1 MAGKRIEMKDV
12 HSIVLMLSQG
22 YGTKHISAV
31 LGCARNT
38 VKAYRAIIA
47 SKGLS
52 YEELLTHP
60 EEELEGFFTSKKP
73 EEDDRMDRLEVAF
86 KNADGELGKVGVTKF
101 LLWNEYRLSNPDGYS
116 YPQFC
121 KLYRERAETVDVSMH
136 IEHKP
141 GDKLYIDYTGK
152 KIPYVDRS
160 TGEVKDAEIFLTS
173 LGYSEYTY
181 VEASPSQA
189 QECFAESLRHAL
201 EYYGGVPQVLV
212 PDNLKSA
219 VKTADKYEAEINALL
234 VKMAHHYDTG
244 VLPAR
249 VRKPKDKSIVERHVQ
264 IVYQQIFAP
273 LRNMTF
279 FSIDEINAA
288 IKEPLRLL
296 NERHFQG
303 RPFSRKDLFEEEM
316 ASLKPLPEHPFE
328 IMQFRM
334 GAVMKN
340 CHVQLTEDCH
350 YYSVPFRY
358 IGEKVKIAY
367 NSHEVRIY
375 LKGTQIAYHLRDYAR
390 FKYTTIPD
398 HLPST
403 HRAYSEWNGDKF
415 VKMAADI
422 SVDVKAYIEMILAR
436 KEYPEQL
443 YKSCMGVLAL
453 GKRHGND
460 RLIDACRLGLKVGA
474 VNYTFIKNTLTNR
487 TERLWMDDEVETSLP
502 EHGNIRG
509 KEEIMSNK

>member
-1 MAGKRIEMKDV
+1 MKDV
-12 HSIVLMLSQG
+12 HSIIMMLSQG
-22 YGTKHISAV
+22 YGTKHISAA

-38 VKAYRAIIA
+38 VKAYRAIIT
-47 SKGLS
+47 SKGLT
-52 YEELLTHP
+52 YDDLLSRP
-60 EEELEGFFTSKKP
+60 EAELEKFFITKKP
-73 EEDDRMDRLEVAF
+73 EEDNRQDRLEEAF
-86 KNADGELGKVGVTKF
+86 SNADSELGKVGVTKF
-101 LLWNEYRLSNPDGYS
+101 LLWNEYRMSNPDGYS

-121 KLYRERAETVDVSMH
+121 KLYRERAENVDVSMH
-136 IEHKP
+136 MEHKP

-160 TGEVKDAEIFLTS
+160 TGEVKDAEIFVTAM
-173 LGYSEYTY
+173 GHSEYLY
-181 VEASPSQA
+181 VEASPSQS
-189 QECFAESLRHAL
+189 QECFAECLCHSLS
-201 EYYGGVPQVLV
+201 YYGGVPQVLV

-219 VKTADKYEAEINALL
+219 VVKADKYEAEINSLL
-234 VKMAHHYDTG
+234 VKLAHHYDTG

-249 VRKPKDKSIVERHVQ
+249 VRRPKDKAIVERHVQ
-264 IVYQQIFAP
+264 MVYQQIFAP

-279 FSIDEINAA
+279 FSIEEINEA
-288 IKEPLRLL
+288 IREPLRQL

-303 RPFSRKDLFEEEM
+303 RPYSRKDLFEEELPL
-316 ASLKPLPEHPFE
+316 LKPLPEHPFE
-328 IMQFRM
+328 IMRFRM

-367 NSHEVRIY
+367 NSHEVKIY
-375 LKGTQIAYHLRDYAR
+375 FKGEQIAYHLRDYAR
-390 FKYTTIPD
+390 FKYTTIPE

-415 VKMAADI
+415 IRMAADI
-422 SVDVKAYIEMILAR
+422 SADVKAYIEMILAR

-460 RLIDACRLGLKVGA
+460 RLIDACKLGLKVGA
-474 VNYTFIKNTLTNR
+474 VNYTFIKNTLANR
-487 TERLWMDDEVETSLP
+487 TEKLWMDEEPDQRLP
-502 EHGNIRG
+502 EHENIRG
-509 KEEIMSNK
+509 NAEIMSNK

>member
-12 HSIVLMLSQG
+12 HSILLMLSQG

-38 VKAYRAIIA
+38 VKAYRAIVA
-47 SKGLS
+47 SKGLT
-52 YEELLTHP
+52 YEDLLARP
-60 EEELEGFFTSKKP
+60 EAELEKFFISKKP
-73 EEDDRMDRLEVAF
+73 EEDNRLDRLEEAF
-86 KNADGELGKVGVTKF
+86 SGVDSELGKVGVTKF
-101 LLWNEYRLSNPDGYS
+101 LLWNEYRLANPDGYS

-121 KLYRERAETVDVSMH
+121 KLYRERAETVDVTMH
-136 IEHKP
+136 MEHKP
-141 GDKLYIDYTGK
+141 GDKLFIDYTGK

-173 LGYSEYTY
+173 LGHSDYTY

-189 QECFAESLRHAL
+189 RECFAECLRHAL

-219 VKTADKYEAEINALL
+219 VNIADKYEAEINALL

-249 VRKPKDKSIVERHVQ
+249 VRRPKDKAIVERHVQ

-279 FSIDEINAA
+279 FSIEEINEA
-288 IKEPLRLL
+288 IKPLLRQL

-303 RPFSRKDLFEEEM
+303 RPYSRKDLFEEEM
-316 ASLKPLPEHPFE
+316 PTLKPLPEHPFE

-334 GAVMKN
+334 GTVMKN
-340 CHVQLTEDCH
+340 CYIQLTEDCH

-358 IGEKVKIAY
+358 IGEKVRISF

-375 LKGTQIAYHLRDYAR
+375 HKGEQIAYHLRDYAR
-390 FKYTTIPD
+390 YKYTTIAE

-403 HRAYSEWNGDKF
+403 HRAYSEWNNDKF
-415 VKMAADI
+415 IKMAAEI
-422 SVDVKAYIEMILAR
+422 SVDVRAYIEMILAR
-436 KEYPEQL
+436 KDYPEQL

-453 GKRHGND
+453 GKRLGND
-460 RLIDACRLGLKVGA
+460 RLIDACKLGLKVGA
-474 VNYTFIKNTLTNR
+474 INYTFIKNTLANK
-487 TERLWMDDEVETSLP
+487 TEKLWMDDDVEAHLP

-509 KEEIMSNK
+509 NEEIMSNK

>member
-22 YGTKHISAV
+22 YGTKHISAA

-47 SKGLS
+47 SKGLT
-52 YEELLTHP
+52 YEELLAHP
-60 EEELEGFFTSKKP
+60 EEELERFFVSKKP
-73 EEDDRMDRLEVAF
+73 EEDDRLDRLEDAF
-86 KNADGELGKVGVTKF
+86 KNADSELGKVGVTKF

-121 KLYRERAETVDVSMH
+121 KLYRERAETVDVTMH
-136 IEHKP
+136 MEHKP

-160 TGEVKDAEIFLTS
+160 TGEVKDAEIFLTT
-173 LGYSEYTY
+173 LGHSEYTY
-181 VEASPSQA
+181 VEAGPSQA
-189 QECFAESLRHAL
+189 QECFAESLRHAF
-201 EYYGGVPQVLV
+201 EYYGGVPNVLV

-219 VKTADKYEAEINALL
+219 VTKADKYEAEINSLL
-234 VKMAHHYDTG
+234 IKMAHHYDTG

-249 VRKPKDKSIVERHVQ
+249 VRHPKDKSLVERHVQ
-264 IVYQQIFAP
+264 MVYQQIFAP

-279 FSIDEINAA
+279 FSIEEINAA
-288 IKEPLRLL
+288 IKEPLRQL

-303 RPFSRKDLFEEEM
+303 RPYSRIDLFEEE
-316 ASLKPLPEHPFE
+316 APYLKPLPEHPFE

-375 LKGTQIAYHLRDYAR
+375 LKGNQIAYHLRDYAR
-390 FKYTTIPD
+390 FKYTTVPD

-403 HRAYSEWNGDKF
+403 HRAYSEWNGEKF
-415 VKMAADI
+415 IKMAADI

-474 VNYTFIKNTLTNR
+474 VNYTFIKNTLNNR
-487 TERLWMDDEVETSLP
+487 TERLWMEDAVETALP

>member
-1 MAGKRIEMKDV
+1 MKNV

-22 YGTKHISAV
+22 YGTKHISAS

-47 SKGLS
+47 SKGVS
-52 YEELLTHP
+52 YEELLSSP
-60 EEELEGFFTSKKP
+60 EEELERFFVSKKP
-73 EEDDRMDRLEVAF
+73 EEDDRMSTLEDAF

-121 KLYRERAETVDVSMH
+121 KLYRGRAETVDVTMH
-136 IEHKP
+136 VEHKP

-152 KIPYVDRS
+152 KIPYVDRA
-160 TGEVKDAEIFLTS
+160 TGEAKEAEVLLTT
-173 LGYSEYTY
+173 LGHSEYAY
-181 VEASPSQA
+181 VEAGPSQS

-219 VKTADKYEAEINALL
+219 VSKADKYEAEINSLL
-234 VKMAHHYDTG
+234 MKMAHHYDTV

-249 VRKPKDKSIVERHVQ
+249 VRYPKDKSLVERHVQ
-264 IVYQQIFAP
+264 MVYQQIFAP

-279 FSIDEINAA
+279 FSIEEINAA
-288 IKEPLRLL
+288 IREPLRQL

-303 RPFSRKDLFEEEM
+303 RPYSRKDLFEEE
-316 ASLKPLPEHPFE
+316 AAYLKPLPERPFE
-328 IMQFRM
+328 IMRSRM
-334 GAVMKN
+334 GTVMKN

-358 IGEKVKIAY
+358 IGEKVKISY

-375 LKGTQIAYHLRDYAR
+375 LKGSQIAYHLRDYAM
-390 FKYTTIPD
+390 FKYTTVPD

-415 VKMAADI
+415 IKMAAEI

-436 KEYPEQL
+436 KEHPEQL

-474 VNYTFIKNTLTNR
+474 VNYTFIKNALNNR
-487 TERLWMDDEVETSLP
+487 TERLWMEDAVETALP

-509 KEEIMSNK
+509 NDEILSNK

>member
-47 SKGLS
+47 SRGQT
-52 YEELLTHP
+52 YEELLSRP
-60 EEELEGFFTSKKP
+60 EEKLERLFVSKKP
-73 EEDDRMDRLEVAF
+73 EVDDRMDRLEEAF

-121 KLYRERAETVDVSMH
+121 KLYREHAETVDVTMH
-136 IEHKP
+136 VEHKP

-160 TGEVKDAEIFLTS
+160 TGEIKEAEVLLTT

-181 VEASPSQA
+181 VEASPSQS
-189 QECFAESLRHAL
+189 QECFAGSLCHAM

-219 VKTADKYEAEINALL
+219 VTKADKYEAKINSLL
-234 VKMAHHYDTG
+234 IMMARHYDTG

-249 VRKPKDKSIVERHVQ
+249 VRHPKDKSLVERHVQ
-264 IVYQQIFAP
+264 LVYQQIFAP

-279 FSIDEINAA
+279 FSIEEINAA
-288 IKEPLRLL
+288 IKEPLRQL

-303 RPFSRKDLFEEEM
+303 RPYSRKDLFEEES
-316 ASLKPLPEHPFE
+316 AHLKPLPEYPFE
-328 IMQFRM
+328 IMRFRV
-334 GAVMKN
+334 GTVMKN

-350 YYSVPFRY
+350 YYSVPYRY
-358 IGEKVKIAY
+358 IGEKVRLSY

-375 LKGTQIAYHLRDYAR
+375 LKGTQIAYHLRDCTR
-390 FKYTTIPD
+390 FKYTTVPE

-415 VKMAADI
+415 IKMAAEI
-422 SVDVKAYIEMILAR
+422 SVDVKTYIEMILAR

-453 GKRHGND
+453 GRRLGNE

-474 VNYTFIKNTLTNR
+474 VNYTFIKNTLNNR
-487 TERLWMDDEVETSLP
+487 TERLWMEDTVETALP
-502 EHGNIRG
+502 DHDNIRG
-509 KEEIMSNK
+509 NDEILSNK